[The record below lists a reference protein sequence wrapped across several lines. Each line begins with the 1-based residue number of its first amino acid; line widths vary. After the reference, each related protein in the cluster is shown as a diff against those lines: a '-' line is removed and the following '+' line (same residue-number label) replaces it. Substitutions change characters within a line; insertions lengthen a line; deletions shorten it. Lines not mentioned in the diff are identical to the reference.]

1 MPEEKPTDDVEKF
14 LQDQRSFEDRKQSL
28 IDDLLRQRAE
38 AIKSYDEKLAKL
50 GHSGHSGR
58 HKRSHHKA
66 STPEQTT
73 SAKPKSKA

>member
-38 AIKSYDEKLAKL
+38 AMKAFDDKLAKL
-50 GHSGHSGR
+50 GHSAQTGR
-58 HKRSHHKA
+58 HKKSHHKA
-66 STPEQTT
+66 PAPDAPAS
-73 SAKPKSKA
+73 PKGKTKG